1 MDVQNEL
8 IFFHFTPTSYYQI
21 QEIQILGNIDPN
33 IFAQKSKISEN
44 FQ

>member
-1 MDVQNEL
+1 MDVQNEV
-8 IFFHFTPTSYYQI
+8 IFFHYQI